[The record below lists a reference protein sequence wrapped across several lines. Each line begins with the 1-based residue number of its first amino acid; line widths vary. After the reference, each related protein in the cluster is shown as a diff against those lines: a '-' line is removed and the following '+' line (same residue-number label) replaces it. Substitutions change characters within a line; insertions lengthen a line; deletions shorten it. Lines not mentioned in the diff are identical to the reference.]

1 MNGNDK
7 EVKSFMKGIAT
18 EKNLLR
24 HKVFTEVARFA
35 YEGGGPEVL
44 DELPYKMVNV
54 DDDPYRHSVFLERA
68 IVGERIRVAMGMAI
82 RPVNE
87 HTPTSKGVDESMIE
101 EKYYEPPL
109 IDIIRFACHRC
120 PDKRVYITD
129 GCQSCLEHPCREV
142 CPKKCI
148 SYDRKLGR
156 AVIDTEK
163 CIKCGRCVDN
173 CQYNAII
180 KQERPCVKACGL
192 GAIGED
198 EHGHA
203 MIDQDKCVSCGMC
216 LNSCPFAAIVDKGQI
231 YQTIKAIQSG
241 TPVYAIVA
249 PAIAGQFGKGLT
261 DTKMKPA
268 FRLLGFEDVFEVAIG
283 ADLCTIEEAEHFLR
297 EVPSELPFMC
307 TSCCPAWSIMAK
319 TNFPEY
325 ADTISM
331 ALTPMVLT
339 ARLVKKMHP
348 ECKIAF
354 IGPCL
359 SKKHEASR
367 HTVKSYVDFVLTF
380 EELAG
385 MFDAMEVDFAEL
397 EEDEPL
403 RKASSDGFGFAI
415 SGGVAQAVV
424 NHIKRVDPER
434 EVKVVRAEGLDECM
448 KMMRKAVKG
457 EYNGYLLE
465 GMACP
470 GGCVAGAGTML
481 PLNKAVYSVGVA
493 QKEAPVANAID
504 SKYADLLPALEHI
517 QEELNKQEVP
527 EPINRVKFNLLT
539 YK

>member
-1 MNGNDK
+1 
-7 EVKSFMKGIAT
+7 MKGINT
-18 EKNLLR
+18 EKGRIR

-35 YEGGGPEVL
+35 YEGNGPEVL
-44 DELPYKMVNV
+44 DELPYQMVNG
-54 DDDPYRHSVFLERA
+54 DDDPYRHSLFLERA
-68 IVGERIRVAMGMAI
+68 IVGARIRVAMGMAI

-87 HTPTSKGVDESMIE
+87 HTPTSKGVDASMIE

-109 IDIIRFACHRC
+109 IDIIRFACHCC
-120 PDKRVYITD
+120 PEKRVYITD
-129 GCQSCLEHPCREV
+129 GCQNCLEHPCMEV

-148 SYDRKLGR
+148 SYDRDLR
-156 AVIDTEK
+156 RNVIDTEK
-163 CIKCGRCVDN
+163 CIKCGMCMKA

-180 KQERPCVKACGL
+180 RQERPCVAACGL

-198 EHGHA
+198 DYGHA
-203 MIDQDKCVSCGMC
+203 MI
-216 LNSCPFAAIVDKGQI
+216 
-231 YQTIKAIQSG
+231 YQTINAMQSG

-249 PAIAGQFGKGLT
+249 PAIAGQFGKELT
-261 DTKMKPA
+261 DTRMKSA
-268 FRLLGFEDVFEVAIG
+268 FGKLGFKDVFEVAIG

-297 EVPSELPFMC
+297 EVPESLPFMC

-319 TNFPEY
+319 THFPEY
-325 ADTISM
+325 AETVSM

-339 ARLVKKMHP
+339 ARLVKKLHP
-348 ECKIAF
+348 DCKIAF

-385 MFDAMEVDFAEL
+385 MFDARGVVFSEC
-397 EEDEPL
+397 EEGEPL

-415 SGGVAQAVV
+415 GGGVAQAVA

-434 EVKVVRAEGLDECM
+434 EVKIVRAEGLGECM
-448 KMMRKAVKG
+448 KMMKKAAAG

-470 GGCVAGAGTML
+470 GGCVAGAGTL
-481 PLNKAVYSVGVA
+481 QPLNKAVYSVGVA

-517 QEELNKQEVP
+517 QEELSKQQDDL
-527 EPINRVKFNLLT
+527 EPINRTKISMLA

>member
-1 MNGNDK
+1 
-7 EVKSFMKGIAT
+7 MKGINS
-18 EKNLLR
+18 EKNRLR

-35 YEGGGPEVL
+35 YEGSGPEEL
-44 DELPYKMVNV
+44 DELPYKMVSGE
-54 DDDPYRHSVFLERA
+54 DDPYRSTLFLERA
-68 IVGERIRVAMGMAI
+68 IAGERLRVAMGMAI

-87 HTPTSKGVDESMIE
+87 HTPTSKGVDQSMIE

-109 IDIIRFACHRC
+109 IDIIRFACNRC
-120 PDKRVYITD
+120 PDTRVYITD
-129 GCQSCLEHPCREV
+129 GCQGCLEHPCREV

-148 SYDRKLGR
+148 SSDRRNGR

-163 CIKCGRCVDN
+163 CIKCGMCMKA

-180 KQERPCVKACGL
+180 RQERPCVKACGL

-198 EHGHA
+198 EHGNA
-203 MIDQDKCVSCGMC
+203 VIDQDKCVSCGMC

-231 YQTIKAIQSG
+231 YQTIKAMQSG
-241 TPVYAIVA
+241 TPVVAILA
-249 PAIAGQFGKGLT
+249 PAIAGQFGRNLT
-261 DTKMKPA
+261 DTKMKSA
-268 FRLLGFEDVFEVAIG
+268 FRALGFEDVMEVAIG

-297 EVPSELPFMC
+297 DVPDKLPFMC

-325 ADTISM
+325 ADTVSM

-339 ARLVKKMHP
+339 ARLVKMKSP

-367 HTVKSYVDFVLTF
+367 RTVKSYVDFVLTF

-385 MFDAMEVDFAEL
+385 MFDAKGVDFAEI
-397 EEDEPL
+397 EESEPL

-415 SGGVAQAVV
+415 SGGVAQAVA
-424 NHIKRVDPER
+424 NHIKRVDPDR
-434 EVKVVRAEGLDECM
+434 EVRIVHAEGLDECM
-448 KMMRKAVKG
+448 KMMKKAAAG
-457 EYNGYLLE
+457 EYDGYLLE

-470 GGCVAGAGTML
+470 GGCIAGAGTML
-481 PLNKAVYSVGVA
+481 PLNKAKYSVSVA
-493 QKEAPVANAID
+493 QKEAPVSNAID
-504 SKYADLLPALEHI
+504 SRYADLLPALEHI
-517 QEELNKQEVP
+517 QEELSRQETP
-527 EPINRVKFNLLT
+527 EPVNSVKVKMLN